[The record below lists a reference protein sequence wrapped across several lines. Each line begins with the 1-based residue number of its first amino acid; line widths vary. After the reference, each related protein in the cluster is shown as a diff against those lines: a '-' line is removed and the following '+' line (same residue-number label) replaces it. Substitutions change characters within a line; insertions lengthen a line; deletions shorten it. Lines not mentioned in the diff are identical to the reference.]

1 MTEVMIKLTESDFNL
16 LRRLLVNEI
25 QCLELDK
32 EGCSGDVEFNVIRK
46 NLDSRINHINEL
58 CKKICDAYNNEVTK
72 NGKV

>member
-32 EGCSGDVEFNVIRK
+32 EECSGDVEFNVIRK

-58 CKKICDAYNNEVTK
+58 CKKICDAYNNEVTA

>member
-46 NLDSRINHINEL
+46 NLDSHINHANEL
-58 CKKICDAYNNEVTK
+58 CNKICKSYNDEVTA